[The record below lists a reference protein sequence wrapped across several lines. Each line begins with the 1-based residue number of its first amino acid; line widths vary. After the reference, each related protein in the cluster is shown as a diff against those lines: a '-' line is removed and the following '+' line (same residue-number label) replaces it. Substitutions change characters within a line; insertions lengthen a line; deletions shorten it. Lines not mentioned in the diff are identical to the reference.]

1 MKHAKA
7 MTFAWISTLIT
18 GCSSLPY
25 GNFTQDLNA
34 QNSHKIASDGAAQ
47 IGQHYPPAHTRLQIM
62 QDVPK
67 TDIFGSELIQLLRQN
82 GFAIDESQ
90 NNATP
95 NGNGRALTYVV
106 DALSLYPNDR
116 KAYVVV
122 LNIDNE
128 SLSRIYQLSSD
139 TLVPAGVWT
148 RLFNEKSNHIDV
160 SKLHTDTETI
170 TPDEVKVVNIS
181 NRVVVTPS
189 GIYVRDAEGNKILAI
204 PNGTELQNA
213 RQLPNEELPLPITTN
228 KVLHQ
233 YTWGTGQL
241 DNQSVLFPWELTQST
256 ESTIS
261 NREILAAKK
270 ISDDPKTTRYVSAER
285 GLNIRDLEGFPIF
298 AIAAGA
304 EINEAQIQDT
314 TELPQLIAENGDLN
328 VLTWGKGLVEGE
340 EILFAWDFTS
350 QENPSENTY
359 SDINDLTEQETARS
373 IVGATF

>member
-1 MKHAKA
+1 M
-7 MTFAWISTLIT
+7 
-18 GCSSLPY
+18 
-25 GNFTQDLNA
+25 
-34 QNSHKIASDGAAQ
+34 
-47 IGQHYPPAHTRLQIM
+47 
-62 QDVPK
+62 
-67 TDIFGSELIQLLRQN
+67 
-82 GFAIDESQ
+82 
-90 NNATP
+90 
-95 NGNGRALTYVV
+95 

-181 NRVVVTPS
+181 NRVVVTLS

-241 DNQSVLFPWELTQST
+241 DNQSVLFPGS
-256 ESTIS
+256 
-261 NREILAAKK
+261 
-270 ISDDPKTTRYVSAER
+270 
-285 GLNIRDLEGFPIF
+285 
-298 AIAAGA
+298 
-304 EINEAQIQDT
+304 
-314 TELPQLIAENGDLN
+314 
-328 VLTWGKGLVEGE
+328 
-340 EILFAWDFTS
+340 
-350 QENPSENTY
+350 
-359 SDINDLTEQETARS
+359 
-373 IVGATF
+373 